1 MELYCRKCKKEVGI
15 STFFYVVAILFPMK
29 TANQSTMIKRRYK
42 KFFIRNRKFKVV
54 KIVLHFFPI
63 GIGSEG
69 SSGRGGG
76 SGFWNFSGK
85 MAGEALNMGVFA
97 GGKSCLI
104 SIVSK
109 KSMQDE

>member
-69 SSGRGGG
+69 YSGRGGRLRVLELLRKNGRRSLKCG
-76 SGFWNFSGK
+76 SFCRW
-85 MAGEALNMGVFA
+85 
-97 GGKSCLI
+97 
-104 SIVSK
+104 
-109 KSMQDE
+109 